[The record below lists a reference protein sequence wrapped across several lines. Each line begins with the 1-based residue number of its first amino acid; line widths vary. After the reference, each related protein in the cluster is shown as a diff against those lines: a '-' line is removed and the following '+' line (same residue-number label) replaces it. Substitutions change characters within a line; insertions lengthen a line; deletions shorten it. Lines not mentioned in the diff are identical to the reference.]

1 MEMCRRPGSH
11 GRDRQGF
18 VLFPPPQGAQVG
30 VMGNCPAKRGGTTAG
45 AAGASWRRWC
55 SRRQPAGCRP
65 TAPGW
70 TPQACS
76 RSARSPRPSPPPC
89 SRRLVYRLR
98 GRQNH
103 CDVQDPARILV
114 AGQLEGIAL
123 AEARGACPGRK
134 PALTPGQAELLR
146 IRASAGEPKTA
157 VARGFGISRQT
168 LTSIRHCH
176 HRHRRMPPVF
186 PTSVRTAIF
195 ELDRRR
201 PGRSCNQPGSFRCS
215 AGLVL
220 PRHFVAQRTLGCD
233 KRNR

>member
-45 AAGASWRRWC
+45 AAGASWRGWC

-114 AGQLEGIAL
+114 AGLHQPEHGQVPHRQPDEQDRCAKPRRDSDLGLRNKESAAVTVASRDIGIRL
-123 AEARGACPGRK
+123 P
-134 PALTPGQAELLR
+134 
-146 IRASAGEPKTA
+146 RASAHSDPSTRTSLDA
-157 VARGFGISRQT
+157 DVSRPEVD
-168 LTSIRHCH
+168 L
-176 HRHRRMPPVF
+176 PP
-186 PTSVRTAIF
+186 A
-195 ELDRRR
+195 LDVWS
-201 PGRSCNQPGSFRCS
+201 P
-215 AGLVL
+215 L
-220 PRHFVAQRTLGCD
+220 
-233 KRNR
+233 

>member
-45 AAGASWRRWC
+45 AAGASWRGWC
-55 SRRQPAGCRP
+55 SRRQPAGCRL

-114 AGQLEGIAL
+114 AGQLRLCSPGISDQNFPL
-123 AEARGACPGRK
+123 ATRMPDEQDRCAK
-134 PALTPGQAELLR
+134 PRRDSDLGLR
-146 IRASAGEPKTA
+146 NKESAAVTVASRDIGIRLPRASAHSDPSTRTSPDA
-157 VARGFGISRQT
+157 DVSRPEVDLPPT
-168 LTSIRHCH
+168 LDVWS
-176 HRHRRMPPVF
+176 P
-186 PTSVRTAIF
+186 
-195 ELDRRR
+195 L
-201 PGRSCNQPGSFRCS
+201 
-215 AGLVL
+215 
-220 PRHFVAQRTLGCD
+220 
-233 KRNR
+233 